1 MPTRMRFLLV
11 FISLLFSMAFPIP
24 STSWAPGLWAQ
35 TNMLD
40 PRTAPEVRGV
50 LFTAG
55 WHGVQPSPDT
65 WDWDNFDKQVRDLA
79 ELGLGIGL
87 RFYTGKSAPH
97 WLYEVGVPE
106 VKLEGN
112 SEDSW
117 PYYPDPIYKEYYYR

>member
-11 FISLLFSMAFPIP
+11 FISLLFSMVFPIP

-35 TNMLD
+35 SNVLD

-55 WHGVQPSPDT
+55 WHGLQPTPDT

-97 WLYEVGVPE
+97 WLHEVGVPE